1 MDDETVDLADLFDT
15 NKPKKKDSPMDARA
29 TQKKAEEVFDEQEEN
44 ETVEET
50 ETSEAEGSQVEEQ
63 EDSKP
68 DENSVEFWK
77 KKAEAAEK
85 QKRDQQS
92 YNDQRYNSLEK
103 SFNEMKELLVNQQS
117 QPRPEQKQELPEMS
131 KEDLQ
136 DLIYEDPEK
145 AMIYVA
151 QKNGLI
157 NNQPQQPQI
166 NIQYAVQ
173 EQVARALNPDFDQAI
188 EKFNEAIQLNPMIL
202 QEVQKSPNPVQAA
215 YEKGKQILQAQ
226 KDPINREDLEAK
238 IRAELEEEFKAK
250 GLTRQSLRKVPASP
264 GASGSKSVKQ
274 VTEIGDFFN

>member
-1 MDDETVDLADLFDT
+1 MSDNAIDFDELFDA
-15 NKPKKKDSPMDARA
+15 NKPKKKESPMDVKA
-29 TQKKAEEVFDEQEEN
+29 TQKKADDVFDEQEEK

-50 ETSEAEGSQVEEQ
+50 EASEVKEDTQVEEQ

-92 YNDQRYNSLEK
+92 YNDQRYNTLEK
-103 SFNEMKELLVNQQS
+103 SFNEFKQSIQTQQQ
-117 QPRPEQKQELPEMS
+117 QPPKQEIPEMS

-157 NNQPQQPQI
+157 NSQPQQPVNMQL
-166 NIQYAVQ
+166 AVQ
-173 EQVARALNPDFDQAI
+173 EQVVRALNPDFDDVI
-188 EKFNEAIQLNPMIL
+188 EKFQEAVNLNPMIL
-202 QEVQKSPNPVQAA
+202 QEVKNAPNPVQAA
-215 YEKGKQILQAQ
+215 YDKGKQILQAQ
-226 KDPINREDLEAK
+226 DKPVDMETLKAE
-238 IRAELEEEFKAK
+238 IRAELEEELNIKNSS
-250 GLTRQSLRKVPASP
+250 RQSLRKVPGSP
-264 GASGSKSVKQ
+264 GVSGKKSVKRET
-274 VTEIGDFFN
+274 VIDDFFS